1 MSYLS
6 RIEIQARAG
15 VYLSLF
21 ISLCV
26 SLNLSVCVSPF
37 SRPPTQTH
45 TQLAVSACVFFFF
58 FPFPFRLVTERT
70 VQLAGAVRTSPRPLS
85 PLLRR
90 RDGGKRIKLSA
101 KSRNIKALVFSESC
115 TSLWCVY
122 VCVCVWVFTD
132 QSPAILTRV
141 PASRANDN

>member
-58 FPFPFRLVTERT
+58 FSFPFRLVTERT

-115 TSLWCVY
+115 TSL
-122 VCVCVWVFTD
+122 
-132 QSPAILTRV
+132 
-141 PASRANDN
+141 

>member
-1 MSYLS
+1 MRYK
-6 RIEIQARAG
+6 REQEC
-15 VYLSLF
+15 
-21 ISLCV
+21 ISLYFYP
-26 SLNLSVCVSPF
+26 CVSPLISQCVLPF
-37 SRPPTQTH
+37 LSPSDTNTH
-45 TQLAVSACVFFFF
+45 TACRVRVCVFFFF

>member
-1 MSYLS
+1 MRYK
-6 RIEIQARAG
+6 REQEC
-15 VYLSLF
+15 
-21 ISLCV
+21 ISLYFYP
-26 SLNLSVCVSPF
+26 CVSPLI
-37 SRPPTQTH
+37 SQCVSPLSLALLHKHTH
-45 TQLAVSACVFFFF
+45 SLPCPRVCFFFF
-58 FPFPFRLVTERT
+58 SFPFRLVTERT